1 MNHRAPP
8 RRHRYETARPPIS
21 RNGLRRT
28 AFAAA
33 AAALVACVVTSGSWA
48 LSGAGSS
55 QVPAAAAP
63 GAASGPGQPLW
74 SDEFDQ
80 PAGAALDRSKWAAM
94 TGGLGWGEGE
104 LQAYTADPS
113 NLSYNGAGQLVITA
127 QRAAGAGGAEYT
139 SARIT
144 TSGRLEFNHGRV
156 EARIK
161 IPRGTGLWPAF
172 WLLGAQQPW
181 PEHGEIDIFEG
192 VNEMDRA
199 QFNTHQPRSDGSDWE
214 ASHESPVAPG
224 GTWAGDYHVYAVD
237 WTTDKIV
244 WSIDGVRYA
253 TSTRNLTPSDGKW
266 VVDTAPQAIVLN
278 LAVGGMAG
286 KPDQSTTLP
295 ARMLVDY
302 VRVYPNADTVVQE
315 EPVGGNDGVGTQG
328 AG

>member
-1 MNHRAPP
+1 MNDRAPP
-8 RRHRYETARPPIS
+8 ARHRHETGRPPIS

-28 AFAAA
+28 ASAAA
-33 AAALVACVVTSGSWA
+33 TAALAAYLLTGWLA
-48 LSGAGSS
+48 LPGTGLS
-55 QVPAAAAP
+55 QAPDAEPP
-63 GAASGPGQPLW
+63 GAAGGPVW
-74 SDEFDQ
+74 SDEFDR
-80 PAGAALDRSKWAAM
+80 PGGAALDGSKWEAL
-94 TGGLGWGEGE
+94 TGGLGWGDGE

-113 NLSYNGAGQLVITA
+113 NLSYNGEGQLVIAA
-127 QRAAGAGGAEYT
+127 QRAAGAGGAQYT

-156 EARIK
+156 EARIR

-192 VNEMDRA
+192 VNSMDRA
-199 QFNTHQPRSDGSDWE
+199 QFNTHQPRSDGSDWD
-214 ASHESPVAPG
+214 APHETPVALG
-224 GTWAGDYHVYAVD
+224 GTWADDYHVYAVD
-237 WTTDKIV
+237 WTSDKIV
-244 WSIDGVRYA
+244 WSIDDVRYA
-253 TSTRNLTPSDGKW
+253 TSTRNLTPSDGRW

-286 KPDQSTTLP
+286 EPDDSTVLP

-302 VRVYPNADTVVQE
+302 VRVYPNADTVVQK
-315 EPVGGNDGVGTQG
+315 EPVGGKDGGSTRG